1 MFISPRMRLFSGVRM
16 EKQIL
21 ITGSSRGIGRETALY
36 LAKNGYDIV
45 LHCNSNMQKA
55 QEVLAEVKEFGVNA
69 RVLQFN
75 IRDRAECRKILERD
89 IEENGIYYGVVLN
102 AGIARDNVFPVLEED
117 EWDDVIDTNLGGFY
131 NVLKP
136 IVMPMIEK
144 RVKGRVI
151 AISSISGLCG
161 NRGQVN
167 YSASKAGII
176 GASKAL
182 SQELAKRG
190 ITVNVIAPGIIETDM
205 IKDLPDEVKKT
216 VPMKRFG
223 KPKEVAS
230 LVNYLMCED
239 AAYITGQVISVNGG
253 LYL

>member
-1 MFISPRMRLFSGVRM
+1 M
-16 EKQIL
+16 EKQVL

-45 LHCNSNMQKA
+45 LHCNNNIQKA
-55 QEVLAEVKEFGVNA
+55 QDVLTEIKAFGVNC
-69 RVLQFN
+69 RILQFN
-75 IRDRAECRKILERD
+75 IKSREECRKVLEHD
-89 IEENGIYYGVVLN
+89 IEENGVYYGVVLN
-102 AGIARDNVFPVLEED
+102 AGIARDNVFPILEED

-144 RVKGRVI
+144 RIKGRIV
-151 AISSISGLCG
+151 AMSSISGLCG

-205 IKDLPDEVKKT
+205 IKDLPVDEVRKT

-239 AAYITGQVISVNGG
+239 ASYITGQVISVNGG